1 MKLLRAMF
9 VIAFSL
15 SVVATASAR
24 HADGD
29 TQPCPTCEKI
39 YDYLYR
45 ISVEPDTAA
54 QMDLPNF
61 VSQLDRTHLL
71 DFATG
76 ISFKLTDCINNISP
90 KVIRDHYLPCMAVT
104 VKRMAEEEIFKQM
117 AMGRDLLVNRYLSQY
132 LPDESVGSMLYDFCQ
147 LAYHMGNYILYKE
160 EATVAG
166 FKNYGY
172 NNLH

>member
-45 ISVEPDTAA
+45 ISVEPNTAA

-76 ISFKLTDCINNISP
+76 ISFKLTDCIYNISP
-90 KVIRDHYLPCMAVT
+90 KVIRD
-104 VKRMAEEEIFKQM
+104 
-117 AMGRDLLVNRYLSQY
+117 N
-132 LPDESVGSMLYDFCQ
+132 
-147 LAYHMGNYILYKE
+147 
-160 EATVAG
+160 
-166 FKNYGY
+166 
-172 NNLH
+172 

>member
-45 ISVEPDTAA
+45 ISVEPNTAA
-54 QMDLPNF
+54 QMDLSNF

-76 ISFKLTDCINNISP
+76 IYNRENEMYNLT
-90 KVIRDHYLPCMAVT
+90 
-104 VKRMAEEEIFKQM
+104 KRN
-117 AMGRDLLVNRYLSQY
+117 V
-132 LPDESVGSMLYDFCQ
+132 Q
-147 LAYHMGNYILYKE
+147 LGAFS
-160 EATVAG
+160 A
-166 FKNYGY
+166 
-172 NNLH
+172 

>member
-45 ISVEPDTAA
+45 ISVEPNTAA

-76 ISFKLTDCINNISP
+76 ISFKLTDCIDNISP
-90 KVIRDHYLPCMAVT
+90 KVISDHYLPCMAVT
-104 VKRMAEEEIFKQM
+104 VNRM
-117 AMGRDLLVNRYLSQY
+117 
-132 LPDESVGSMLYDFCQ
+132 
-147 LAYHMGNYILYKE
+147 
-160 EATVAG
+160 
-166 FKNYGY
+166 
-172 NNLH
+172 NL

>member
-1 MKLLRAMF
+1 MR
-9 VIAFSL
+9 
-15 SVVATASAR
+15 
-24 HADGD
+24 
-29 TQPCPTCEKI
+29 KI

-76 ISFKLTDCINNISP
+76 ISFKLTDCIDNISP

-166 FKNYGY
+166 FKITVIIICIISNIRCMATIPICRISTLGRR
-172 NNLH
+172 NCL